1 MFVGKRDRVGGWKSV
16 MIMVGVRERERL
28 CVSGWEMGRE
38 KETERK

>member
-1 MFVGKRDRVGGWKSV
+1 MGLCDDYGGGS
-16 MIMVGVRERERL
+16 RERERL